1 MKEFE
6 LCNGATIKVVSENED
21 ETLNVSLTDLYEFEL
36 YGSTTLK
43 DVFETLDQYPEEY
56 DSINIDE
63 LFDEIDSD
71 SDYETFINENLGTK
85 HRWFLQV
92 FLGKLNQELLSNYPD
107 NKITGE
113 EDFYGEIIFY
123 GEDNEEQVDK
133 IIKLQSDVIDSDN
146 LLDDV
151 LDNWESNEDI
161 FYILRFS
168 SNYED

>member
-6 LCNGATIKVVSENED
+6 LCNGATIKVVPENED

-63 LFDEIDSD
+63 IFNEIDSD
-71 SDYETFINENLGTK
+71 SDYETFINENLGTE

-92 FLGKLNQELLSNYPD
+92 FLEKLNQELLNNYPD
-107 NKITGE
+107 NIITGE

-123 GEDNEEQVDK
+123 GEDNEEQVEK

-146 LLDDV
+146 LLEDV
-151 LDNWESNEDI
+151 LDNWERNEDI